1 MTTGVTRLPA
11 RLSPLAERLDKLCE
25 LCVFI
30 MEAFEGIEQQFTYSV
45 VGHSGSGP
53 EALRLIAWGKP
64 PTSAKEKLKL
74 VEELRTHAQYCNPG
88 DATLDGTRRAIDDC
102 LSKEGDEH
110 FVFVVSDADL
120 ERYGITPAAWDKILT
135 KDLRCHAYAILLSQ
149 NETEASR
156 IVAGIT
162 PGRALVCDQ
171 TEHLASAFM
180 TIFQHAVL

>member
-88 DATLDGTRRAIDDC
+88 DATLDGTRLAIDDC
-102 LSKEGDEH
+102 LSKEADEVTCTCPCPCTYPWDCICTCTALEGGRRGPSTPTRGD
-110 FVFVVSDADL
+110 
-120 ERYGITPAAWDKILT
+120 
-135 KDLRCHAYAILLSQ
+135 
-149 NETEASR
+149 
-156 IVAGIT
+156 T
-162 PGRALVCDQ
+162 PGLY
-171 TEHLASAFM
+171 HLLCACSD
-180 TIFQHAVL
+180 VPVSP